1 MSERQPALRPTEP
14 ATLVVAA
21 LAGAATGWLL
31 ISNLYQDMPPLGW
44 PPVLIL
50 AGLAA
55 LEAAIAPQ
63 VWSRIQRGGRDR
75 AAATA
80 AGAREPFDPLVVAR
94 LAVLAKASSLSA
106 ALFGGFFAGLLP
118 WLVIESRRLTAA
130 SEDLPPAIGGL
141 VSSAALLGAALWLE
155 RACRVPPPGKDE
167 EGDGTDRDNG

>member
-21 LAGAATGWLL
+21 LAGAASGWLL
-31 ISNLYQDMPPLGW
+31 ISNLYQDMPPLRW
-44 PPVLIL
+44 PPVFVLG
-50 AGLAA
+50 GLAA

-63 VWSRIQRGGRDR
+63 VWSRIHSGGRDR
-75 AAATA
+75 GAAR
-80 AGAREPFDPLVVAR
+80 AGRAREPFDPLVVAR
-94 LAVLAKASSLSA
+94 LAVLAKASSLAA

-118 WLVIESRRLTAA
+118 WLVIESRRVTAA

-167 EGDGTDRDNG
+167 EGDGADHGSA